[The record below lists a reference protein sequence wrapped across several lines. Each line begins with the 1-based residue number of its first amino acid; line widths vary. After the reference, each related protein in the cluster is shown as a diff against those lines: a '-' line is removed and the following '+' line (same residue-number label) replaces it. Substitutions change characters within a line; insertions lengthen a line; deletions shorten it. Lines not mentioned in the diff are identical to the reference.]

1 MVAFEDAKGTDPT
14 DVHQKLYQL
23 KTRYEFNKSDLK
35 FWFNQFESC
44 LQDCGVKNQWT
55 KRRQLANQ
63 LPQDAINEVK
73 QLLELTEDE
82 AGDLPYKDLKNQ
94 LFELYAPKH
103 EELFQK
109 AMDALMTSTPSAL
122 LKKLTDLICQ
132 KRPCL
137 ENCCCAGLVSGM
149 WRAKLP
155 AEVRKA
161 VSNIKLSKET
171 MKMLGETADAFYRA
185 TLIPAGRIA
194 AAAVAAVVPTKKV
207 PMPVTSPKIEP
218 PKLPAKIPPDW
229 PPNLVMAVQNATPQP
244 ITLDSLASQ
253 MNQLAAV
260 VKKGYQGNKNKGQ
273 NQNQSQQRNSGN
285 GRRSLTKH
293 RDDPPPGVCNQH
305 YSFGKTAWYC
315 QMPDDC
321 PWRMHLQKRPKK
333 SNS

>member
-1 MVAFEDAKGTDPT
+1 MVAFEDEKGTNPT
-14 DVHQKLYQL
+14 DVHQKLYQV
-23 KTRYEFNKSDLK
+23 KSRYEFNKADLK
-35 FWFNQFESC
+35 FWFNQFESR

-63 LPQDAINEVK
+63 LPQEAIDEVK
-73 QLLELTEDE
+73 SLLELNESE
-82 AGDLPYKDLKNQ
+82 AGLTPYKDLKTQ

-137 ENCCCAGLVSGM
+137 DNCCCAGLISGM

-161 VSNIKLSKET
+161 VANIKLTKES
-171 MKMLGETADAFYRA
+171 MKSLGETADAFWRS
-185 TLIPAGRIA
+185 TLVPAGRMA
-194 AAAVAAVVPTKKV
+194 ASVAAIKPKV
-207 PMPVTSPKIEP
+207 NTIPVTPPHVPP
-218 PKLPAKIPPDW
+218 PKQPAGIPPDW
-229 PPNLVMAVQNATPQP
+229 PPNLVMAVQEGQPEP
-244 ITLDSLASQ
+244 ITLDSLATQ

-260 VKKGYQGNKNKGQ
+260 VKKGYQGNKPRNP
-273 NQNQSQQRNSGN
+273 NQTTARPN
-285 GRRSLTKH
+285 GRKNLTKH
-293 RDDPPPGVCNQH
+293 PDNPPPGVCNQH
-305 YSFGKTAWYC
+305 YSFGKTAWFC

-321 PWRMHLQKRPKK
+321 PWRMHLQKRPKRP
-333 SNS
+333 NT